1 MQADS
6 LPSEPQEQGQIKDS
20 LSVKTFPIGHSCQ
33 LWWVYATCESIGE
46 ILYSMGVIIMGV
58 GTGQWGFVVGRET
71 RLNSKYKVSKW
82 EFIAKDQGA
91 GQWIRN
97 Y

>member
-1 MQADS
+1 
-6 LPSEPQEQGQIKDS
+6 
-20 LSVKTFPIGHSCQ
+20 
-33 LWWVYATCESIGE
+33 
-46 ILYSMGVIIMGV
+46 MGV

-71 RLNSKYKVSKW
+71 RLTSKYKVSKW